1 MTLLAIADWAR
12 DDGTRAYPT
21 IKMLAQKTRLSERS
35 IQRIIQHLEGENEV
49 RIVRS
54 TGRGRAH
61 EYTVLMGK
69 GDILS
74 PDRDDASLK
83 GDTDGQERVT
93 SVAIKGDT
101 GGVSTVN
108 TQPSL
113 QPLDI
118 QAPLDPSVW
127 PDWYSDLYSI
137 KSFKKPLADCR
148 AWLVKEHIS
157 EAQANVTAA
166 DVKGKWPGNPK
177 RPYTDV
183 WAVFRGWVKRPPLP
197 GNGRPSRPAG
207 DRDTAELK
215 AGWNVGESS

>member
-1 MTLLAIADWAR
+1 MSIKVMTYVWDQSKQQGSNLLTLLAIADWAR
-12 DDGTRAYPT
+12 DDGARAYPT

-69 GDILS
+69 GDILSPDILS

-127 PDWYSDLYSI
+127 PDWYGDLFSI
-137 KSFKKPLADCR
+137 PGFKKSIDECV
-148 AWLVKEHIS
+148 AWLAKNSIS
-157 EAQANVTAA
+157 EAKANQTAA
-166 DVKGKWPGNPK
+166 AVKGRWPG
-177 RPYTDV
+177 
-183 WAVFRGWVKRPPLP
+183 
-197 GNGRPSRPAG
+197 SRSKP
-207 DRDTAELK
+207 
-215 AGWNVGESS
+215 